1 MTKSLPPTSQ
11 IPQLNE
17 AVQVNDSLR
26 PAVLPWNPQHLVK
39 DALLASYPVQD
50 VLAEEVIEKVQNRI
64 AEMMPELSQRLGQA
78 LGRRPVMP
86 HERTTVIASSS
97 AAV

>member
-17 AVQVNDSLR
+17 AVQVNESLR

-64 AEMMPELSQRLGQA
+64 AEMMPELVR
-78 LGRRPVMP
+78 
-86 HERTTVIASSS
+86 E
-97 AAV
+97 AVEQVLIEHTHKLQK

>member
-1 MTKSLPPTSQ
+1 MTKPLPPTSL

-64 AEMMPELSQRLGQA
+64 AEMMPELVR
-78 LGRRPVMP
+78 
-86 HERTTVIASSS
+86 E
-97 AAV
+97 AVEQVLIEHTQKLQK

>member
-26 PAVLPWNPQHLVK
+26 PAVLPWTPQHLVK
-39 DALLASYPVQD
+39 DALLANYPVQD

-64 AEMMPELSQRLGQA
+64 AEMMPELVR
-78 LGRRPVMP
+78 
-86 HERTTVIASSS
+86 E
-97 AAV
+97 AVEQVLIEHTHKLQK

>member
-64 AEMMPELSQRLGQA
+64 AEMMPELVR
-78 LGRRPVMP
+78 
-86 HERTTVIASSS
+86 E
-97 AAV
+97 AVEQVLIEHTHKLQK

>member
-1 MTKSLPPTSQ
+1 MTKPLPPTSQ

-64 AEMMPELSQRLGQA
+64 AEMMPELVREAVEQVL
-78 LGRRPVMP
+78 
-86 HERTTVIASSS
+86 HEHTRKLQK
-97 AAV
+97 

>member
-1 MTKSLPPTSQ
+1 
-11 IPQLNE
+11 LNE

-64 AEMMPELSQRLGQA
+64 AEMMPELVR
-78 LGRRPVMP
+78 
-86 HERTTVIASSS
+86 E
-97 AAV
+97 AVEQVLIEHTYKLQK

>member
-1 MTKSLPPTSQ
+1 MTKPLPPTSL
-11 IPQLNE
+11 IPQLNDP
-17 AVQVNDSLR
+17 VQVNESLR

-64 AEMMPELSQRLGQA
+64 AEMMPELVR
-78 LGRRPVMP
+78 
-86 HERTTVIASSS
+86 E
-97 AAV
+97 AVEQVLIEHTHKLQK

>member
-1 MTKSLPPTSQ
+1 MTKPVPPPSQ

-17 AVQVNDSLR
+17 AVHVNDSLR

-39 DALLASYPVQD
+39 DALLASYPIQD

-64 AEMMPELSQRLGQA
+64 AEMMPELVR
-78 LGRRPVMP
+78 
-86 HERTTVIASSS
+86 E
-97 AAV
+97 AVEQVLIEHTHKLQK